1 MAYTESQPTVS
12 IVASSTFASSDL
24 YKFVGL
30 TTNGEVVIGA
40 TTAAGILGTLLSI
53 TGTTAGA
60 GVETVQV
67 GLLSGVG
74 KVRMPA
80 TTEHAGSAIA
90 ASSAGLGIAPS
101 TNHVQIGTMVQGSS
115 GTARIGSVLFHRISD
130 DLAT

>member
-12 IVASSTFASSDL
+12 LVAGSTFANTDL
-24 YKFVGL
+24 YKFVTL
-30 TTNGEVVIGA
+30 STNGNVLIGA
-40 TTAAGILGTLLSI
+40 TTGTGILGTLLSI
-53 TGTTAGA
+53 TGTTSGA
-60 GVETVQV
+60 NVETVQV

-74 KVRMPA
+74 KVRMPP

-90 ASSAGLGIAPS
+90 ASSAGLGIAPT

-130 DLAT
+130 NLAT